1 MTAFNLRTLGAIA
14 AAAFAFASL
23 QTAAA
28 QAQSKEAV
36 LPGTLRAVVVLDS
49 SDLASDFMTLAV
61 TNTGLGKLAGARAIV
76 LPQRDLTDAM
86 RSTRTGENDIII
98 APPHVTA
105 SALIH
110 GYELVAA
117 TAATSKYVLVGRA
130 DLKTVADLKGRR
142 AYFPQQDSLRSY
154 VARGL
159 LAQGGLTT
167 RAMKDVTYGQTSGA
181 GLLSVAG
188 GAADATV
195 ALESE

>member
-76 LPQRDLTDAM
+76 LPQRDPAKTTSSS
-86 RSTRTGENDIII
+86 RRRTS
-98 APPHVTA
+98 P
-105 SALIH
+105 
-110 GYELVAA
+110 
-117 TAATSKYVLVGRA
+117 
-130 DLKTVADLKGRR
+130 RR
-142 AYFPQQDSLRSY
+142 R
-154 VARGL
+154 
-159 LAQGGLTT
+159 
-167 RAMKDVTYGQTSGA
+167 
-181 GLLSVAG
+181 
-188 GAADATV
+188 
-195 ALESE
+195 